1 MGNKFTSTT
10 IFKALDLKH
19 GYVELASV
27 RPDKWGSEVYV
38 TFIYR
43 YPDADREFT
52 VCFSGVQNIE
62 WIVVKSDVE
71 HDQPAQM
78 ITHDMGLPN
87 FQRAARLATV
97 VAEITILY
105 DKFNIVS

>member
-1 MGNKFTSTT
+1 MGNNFISTT

-19 GYVELASV
+19 GYLELKSI
-27 RPDKWGSEVYV
+27 RPDMWGSEVYV

-43 YPDADREFT
+43 YPESDREFT
-52 VCFSGVQNIE
+52 MRFYGVQNIE

-87 FQRAARLATV
+87 YQRAARFATV
-97 VAEITILY
+97 VAEVTILY